1 VPGFDPRRSS
11 WLLCLITPMDGN
23 GTPCI
28 AEMMTIGAVIEESSE
43 EGVRLSQ
50 ALARRLLRALRRSSR
65 VIVCPSCARLFQLG
79 FNNVDIILISQTN
92 SYTSL

>member
-1 VPGFDPRRSS
+1 
-11 WLLCLITPMDGN
+11 MDGN

-28 AEMMTIGAVIEESSE
+28 AEMMTIGAVIEESE

-50 ALARRLLRALRRSSR
+50 ALARRLCFVLRRSSF
-65 VIVCPSCARLFQLG
+65 IVCPSCARLFQLG